1 MRRDP
6 GSCERARQLA
16 LAGLIDHGCT
26 PLEAR
31 VGAQVAAYGDCNFLT
46 DRRLREELERDFGR
60 TYHRESIARSRR
72 TIAQAGFIQVKRLYP
87 GQKVQAMKRPTPHGT
102 TAKYFR
108 WGAVGIRK
116 NPHSKRERL
125 IRAAMADAERKRVE
139 RAAKARYSAPVPN
152 AAEAVSTRPPPDPTL
167 DSVLQE
173 FLSTQRHRVEA
184 ASQAPAASAG
194 PIEATKRERG
204 PP

>member
-16 LAGLIDHGCT
+16 LAGLVDNGCT

-31 VGAQVAAYGDCNFLT
+31 VGAQVAAYGECNFLT
-46 DRRLREELERDFGR
+46 DAQLRENLERDFGR
-60 TYHRESIARSRR
+60 TYHRGSIARSRR
-72 TIAQAGFIQVKRLYP
+72 TITRAGFIQVKRLFP
-87 GQKVQAMKRPTPHGT
+87 GQKVQRMKRASPHGT

-108 WGAVGIRK
+108 WDAVGIRQ
-116 NPHSKRERL
+116 NPHSKRERM
-125 IRAAMADAERKRVE
+125 IHAAMAEAERKRIE
-139 RAAKARYSAPVPN
+139 RAGKPRYSAPVPN

-173 FLSTQRHRVEA
+173 FISTQQSRLKA
-184 ASQAPAASAG
+184 ASTPPAVSAG
-194 PIEATKRERG
+194 PIEAKKRERG